1 MSIKAFPLNQQEYSY
16 NAQDVMKYYAGRN
29 SGVFE
34 TGDNLKVSANG
45 GLEIRVNSGMGWLSR
60 DYVASV
66 AFWNESVEY
75 LMVDAGHDT
84 YDRVDLVVVSWNFI
98 QQEQN
103 PRLIIRKG
111 TPASSPA
118 VPSLVNDSS
127 TIEIALAKVIVPK
140 GAINLLDS
148 FIIDLRGDDNY
159 CPLVLSE
166 LKINEILKNQNTR
179 IDNIASLPEGS
190 TTLDAELVDIR
201 LGDDG
206 VTYSGAG
213 VSVRTQFKN
222 EKKARGDKDSELL
235 AKISTETTNR
245 QNADNSLEVRINNEE
260 SARVQAYNE
269 LKGDI
274 SKYLYDNVLKITTQT
289 QTINGVTFTVD
300 RNKVTAVGTAGVDGA
315 RLNLVGYDYKTP
327 EELGIKRG
335 VDYILSGCPSGG
347 AYGKYKLVIDGT
359 VNTYDDYGNGF
370 IFNVPQDST
379 ERFRFDIVVY
389 SGNTVDL
396 VFEPKLY
403 IPVFE
408 NKFGEF
414 ESEISQNFLKLEKPV
429 YEKNIVGNAD
439 WNISTG
445 FNEWEQGHKYLFHF
459 SNSIGL
465 ANNPIGF
472 LKKNGSWDITFSR
485 HTLENGIYAYGEP
498 TSESYGNVTVNLDHA
513 NAYDFILKIYDITG
527 MNITDDDVLYLLN
540 NANETDFT
548 LKKLIEKNTSNNK
561 WYGKNVLCIGDSL
574 TSANQWQKK
583 LNSML
588 GMNVTT
594 HAKGGVGLI
603 SMVDGD
609 LGLGGDYDN
618 TTNASGTLEPL
629 SSSDVSGKDL
639 IILFGG
645 YNDRGADNGQ
655 LGDCYNPDGSGQ
667 NTIIGRVQY
676 CLNRI
681 WEELEK
687 ANNLTCRVMVVTPH
701 CAGKYSWIDADGYT
715 DFGGVGRNIKTMSEA
730 IENVSNYNNLPC
742 YNAWKNSGIGR
753 HTWSVWSASPTPTN
767 TDGSGDGPYPYNNDQ
782 LHLNNEGYAHL
793 GECIAEFVSNN

>member
-1 MSIKAFPLNQQEYSY
+1 M
-16 NAQDVMKYYAGRN
+16 
-29 SGVFE
+29 
-34 TGDNLKVSANG
+34 
-45 GLEIRVNSGMGWLSR
+45 
-60 DYVASV
+60 
-66 AFWNESVEY
+66 
-75 LMVDAGHDT
+75 
-84 YDRVDLVVVSWNFI
+84 
-98 QQEQN
+98 
-103 PRLIIRKG
+103 
-111 TPASSPA
+111 
-118 VPSLVNDSS
+118 
-127 TIEIALAKVIVPK
+127 
-140 GAINLLDS
+140 
-148 FIIDLRGDDNY
+148 
-159 CPLVLSE
+159 
-166 LKINEILKNQNTR
+166 
-179 IDNIASLPEGS
+179 
-190 TTLDAELVDIR
+190 
-201 LGDDG
+201 
-206 VTYSGAG
+206 
-213 VSVRTQFKN
+213 
-222 EKKARGDKDSELL
+222 
-235 AKISTETTNR
+235 
-245 QNADNSLEVRINNEE
+245 
-260 SARVQAYNE
+260 
-269 LKGDI
+269 
-274 SKYLYDNVLKITTQT
+274 YDNVLKITTQT

-403 IPVFE
+403 IPVLE

-414 ESEISQNFLKLEKPV
+414 ESEISQNFLKLENPV